1 MKKFFLLLILVITLM
16 AFTIKFVM
24 DALIEIEEE
33 I

>member
-1 MKKFFLLLILVITLM
+1 MKKFFLPLILVITLM
-16 AFTIKFVM
+16 AFVIKFVM